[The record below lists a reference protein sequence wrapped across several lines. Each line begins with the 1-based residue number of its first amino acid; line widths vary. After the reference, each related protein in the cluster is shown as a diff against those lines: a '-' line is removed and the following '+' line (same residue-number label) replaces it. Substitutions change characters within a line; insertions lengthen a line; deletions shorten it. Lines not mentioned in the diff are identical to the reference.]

1 MKIEEQE
8 LKTLQ
13 EFDKEKTDIIF
24 NLGQIKIEINN
35 LERRINELKE
45 IENATLARFEE
56 LSKKV
61 QKSSEELEEKYGSGI
76 INLQTGE
83 ITQK

>member
-13 EFDKEKTDIIF
+13 EFDKEKTNIIF

-35 LERRINELKE
+35 LEKRINELKE
-45 IENATLARFEE
+45 IENVTLTKFEE
-56 LSKKV
+56 LSKSV
-61 QKSSEELEEKYGSGI
+61 QKSSEKLEEKYGSGI

-83 ITQK
+83 ITEK